1 MKIQIRRSLFETNSS
16 SIHSLT
22 MCSDTDY
29 EKWKSGEYVF
39 DYYNDKLIPLT
50 NKIKKEIEENKIEDD
65 DYDDYDDKQYLTF
78 NDFFESEFIKYELFS
93 KTFTTENGEVV
104 HAFGYYGNDY

>member
-1 MKIQIRRSLFETNSS
+1 MKIQIRSSLFETNSS

-22 MCSDTDY
+22 MCSDSDY

-50 NKIKKEIEENKIEDD
+50 DEIKKEVEDEDD
-65 DYDDYDDKQYLTF
+65 KRYLTYD
-78 NDFFESEFIKYELFS
+78 DFFESEFIEYELFS
-93 KTFTTENGEVV
+93 KTFTTEQGELV
-104 HAFGYYGNDY
+104 HAFGYYGDNY

>member
-22 MCSDTDY
+22 MCSDSDY

-50 NKIKKEIEENKIEDD
+50 DEIKKEVEDEDD
-65 DYDDYDDKQYLTF
+65 KRYLTYD
-78 NDFFESEFIKYELFS
+78 DFFESEFIEYELFS
-93 KTFTTENGEVV
+93 KTFTTEQGELV
-104 HAFGYYGNDY
+104 HAFGYYGDNY

>member
-22 MCSDTDY
+22 MCSDSDY
-29 EKWKSGEYVF
+29 EKWKSGEYIY
-39 DYYNDKLIPLT
+39 DIDDDELIPLT
-50 NKIKKEIEENKIEDD
+50 DEIKISLDNVNEH
-65 DYDDYDDKQYLTF
+65 QYFTYK
-78 NDFFESEFIKYELFS
+78 NFFEDYILDYEVFA

-104 HAFGYYGNDY
+104 HAFGYYGNGY